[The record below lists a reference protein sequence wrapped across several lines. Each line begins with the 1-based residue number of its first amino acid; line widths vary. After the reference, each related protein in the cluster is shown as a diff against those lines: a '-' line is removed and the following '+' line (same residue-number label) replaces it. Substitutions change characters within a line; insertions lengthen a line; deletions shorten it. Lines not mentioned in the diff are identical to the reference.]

1 MKSFIDFLTE
11 EAKLQGSK
19 GLPSDY
25 LSDVDIKA
33 QRELG
38 IRKDSPEESQ
48 RYFSDIMNLIET
60 GRRLTFGN
68 LTPDQQKQR
77 ANDLEELAKEVIYSE
92 YGNMLEN
99 VDLDIKMVPYGQVSN
114 EMPEISEVPETPAS
128 RGQQQSEM
136 QGLEDD
142 EEEEKTST
150 DAKSSFLDRLFK
162 KPKKKEE
169 FVGSE
174 EYKERV
180 DKAKLI
186 NNIIQGEAKNT
197 KKILHSELVKQ
208 GLERIFGAT
217 AAKDIFK
224 VWDDITKVADKL
236 DWIIPIDQKAGMM
249 ADVSQGMAGSVSV
262 DWNEAEENDDFEDD
276 ESGDESECPSPRS
289 AEDILKEI
297 ENGKDLSDLEGE
309 IDELFDNGNPMIK
322 AIGVDFPMLLHETV
336 KGIYELIAAAYLP
349 SEDAEEKEIKKAKV
363 VKMATTSFEDEAE
376 DFRYGPYIAGAL
388 RDFIVKCEGSDRYP
402 NMREYVFGRMVLL
415 EAKEFLSLM
424 KGILDKKDS
433 AKKQIEEMIS
443 EIIDEIREYEIE
455 MIDEPEDDL
464 DYGSDYEED
473 DLFASGDDEEDEIE
487 KLIKQTTKK
496 EQEVEGDYSKMSKR
510 ELQELIDA
518 ALDAGDFE
526 TLKKIQPFMKESL
539 EWRIYESEIKKILK

>member
-1 MKSFIDFLTE
+1 MKSFIEFLNE

-38 IRKDSPEESQ
+38 IRKDSPEVSQ
-48 RYFSDIMNLIET
+48 RYFSDIMRLIET

-174 EYKERV
+174 EYKGRV

-236 DWIIPIDQKAGMM
+236 DWIIPIEQKAGM
-249 ADVSQGMAGSVSV
+249 
-262 DWNEAEENDDFEDD
+262 
-276 ESGDESECPSPRS
+276 
-289 AEDILKEI
+289 ILI
-297 ENGKDLSDLEGE
+297 
-309 IDELFDNGNPMIK
+309 
-322 AIGVDFPMLLHETV
+322 
-336 KGIYELIAAAYLP
+336 
-349 SEDAEEKEIKKAKV
+349 
-363 VKMATTSFEDEAE
+363 
-376 DFRYGPYIAGAL
+376 
-388 RDFIVKCEGSDRYP
+388 C
-402 NMREYVFGRMVLL
+402 
-415 EAKEFLSLM
+415 
-424 KGILDKKDS
+424 
-433 AKKQIEEMIS
+433 
-443 EIIDEIREYEIE
+443 
-455 MIDEPEDDL
+455 
-464 DYGSDYEED
+464 
-473 DLFASGDDEEDEIE
+473 
-487 KLIKQTTKK
+487 QT
-496 EQEVEGDYSKMSKR
+496 Y
-510 ELQELIDA
+510 
-518 ALDAGDFE
+518 
-526 TLKKIQPFMKESL
+526 
-539 EWRIYESEIKKILK
+539 

>member
-1 MKSFIDFLTE
+1 MKSFIEFLNE

-38 IRKDSPEESQ
+38 IRKDSPEGSQ
-48 RYFSDIMNLIET
+48 RYFSDIMRLIEA

-136 QGLEDD
+136 QGLEDE

-236 DWIIPIDQKAGMM
+236 DWIIPIEQKAGMM
-249 ADVSQGMAGSVSV
+249 ADMSQGMAGSVTV
-262 DWNEAEENDDFEDD
+262 DWNEAEENDEFEGDNDD
-276 ESGDESECPSPRS
+276 ESEVPSPRS

-349 SEDAEEKEIKKAKV
+349 SEDSEEKEIKKAKV

-388 RDFIVKCEGSDRYP
+388 RDFINDCEGSDRYP

-518 ALDAGDFE
+518 ALDSGDFE

>member
-136 QGLEDD
+136 QGLEDE

-236 DWIIPIDQKAGMM
+236 DWIIPIEQKAGMM
-249 ADVSQGMAGSVSV
+249 ADMSQGMAGSVSV
-262 DWNEAEENDDFEDD
+262 DWNEAEENDEFEGDDDD
-276 ESGDESECPSPRS
+276 ESEVPSPRS

-349 SEDAEEKEIKKAKV
+349 SEDSEEKEIKKAKV

-388 RDFIVKCEGSDRYP
+388 RDFINDCEGSDRYP

-496 EQEVEGDYSKMSKR
+496 EQEAEGDYSKMSKR

>member
-1 MKSFIDFLTE
+1 MKSFIEFLNE

-38 IRKDSPEESQ
+38 IRKDSPEVSQ
-48 RYFSDIMNLIET
+48 RHFSDIMNLIET

-99 VDLDIKMVPYGQVSN
+99 VDLNIKMVPYGQVSN
-114 EMPEISEVPETPAS
+114 EMPEIREVPETPAS

-142 EEEEKTST
+142 EEEKTST

-236 DWIIPIDQKAGMM
+236 DWIIPIEQKAGMM
-249 ADVSQGMAGSVSV
+249 ANMSQGMAGSVSV
-262 DWNEAEENDDFEDD
+262 DWDEAEENEESDD
-276 ESGDESECPSPRS
+276 EESEVPSPRS

-297 ENGKDLSDLEGE
+297 ENGKDLDDLEEE
-309 IDELFDNGNPMIK
+309 IDELFDNGNPKIN
-322 AIGVDFPMLLHETV
+322 AIGVDFPMLLHEAV

-424 KGILDKKDS
+424 KSILEKKDS

-443 EIIDEIREYEIE
+443 DIIEEIREYEIE
-455 MIDEPEDDL
+455 MLDEPEDDI
-464 DYGSDYEED
+464 DYGSDYED
-473 DLFASGDDEEDEIE
+473 DEFATGEDEEDEIE
-487 KLIKQTTKK
+487 KLIRQTSQK

-539 EWRIYESEIKKILK
+539 EWKIYESEIKKILK

>member
-1 MKSFIDFLTE
+1 MKNFIDFLTE

-38 IRKDSPEESQ
+38 IRKDSPEGSQ
-48 RYFSDIMNLIET
+48 RYFSDIMRLIEA

-236 DWIIPIDQKAGMM
+236 DWIIPIEQKAGMM

-388 RDFIVKCEGSDRYP
+388 RDFINDCEGSDRYP

-433 AKKQIEEMIS
+433 AKRQIEEMIS

-473 DLFASGDDEEDEIE
+473 DLFAGEDEEDEIE
-487 KLIKQTTKK
+487 KLIRQTAKK

-510 ELQELIDA
+510 ELQELIDV
-518 ALDAGDFE
+518 ALDSGDFE

>member
-1 MKSFIDFLTE
+1 MKSFIEFLNE

-25 LSDVDIKA
+25 LSDVDTKA

-38 IRKDSPEESQ
+38 IRKDSPEVSQ
-48 RYFSDIMNLIET
+48 RYFSDIMRLIET

-99 VDLDIKMVPYGQVSN
+99 VDLNIKMVPYGQVSN

-236 DWIIPIDQKAGMM
+236 DWIIPIEQKAGMM
-249 ADVSQGMAGSVSV
+249 ANMSQGMAGSVSV
-262 DWNEAEENDDFEDD
+262 DWDEAEENEESDD
-276 ESGDESECPSPRS
+276 EESEVPSPRS

-297 ENGKDLSDLEGE
+297 ENGKDLGDLEEE
-309 IDELFDNGNPMIK
+309 IDELFDNGNPKIN
-322 AIGVDFPMLLHETV
+322 AIGVDFPMLLHEAV

-388 RDFIVKCEGSDRYP
+388 RDFINDCEGSDRYP

-424 KGILDKKDS
+424 KSILEKKDS

-443 EIIDEIREYEIE
+443 DIIEEIREYEIE
-455 MIDEPEDDL
+455 MLDEPEDDI
-464 DYGSDYEED
+464 DYGSDYED
-473 DLFASGDDEEDEIE
+473 DEFATGEDEEDEIE
-487 KLIKQTTKK
+487 KLIRQTSQK

-539 EWRIYESEIKKILK
+539 EWKIYESEIKKILK

>member
-1 MKSFIDFLTE
+1 
-11 EAKLQGSK
+11 
-19 GLPSDY
+19 
-25 LSDVDIKA
+25 
-33 QRELG
+33 
-38 IRKDSPEESQ
+38 
-48 RYFSDIMNLIET
+48 
-60 GRRLTFGN
+60 
-68 LTPDQQKQR
+68 
-77 ANDLEELAKEVIYSE
+77 
-92 YGNMLEN
+92 MLEN
-99 VDLDIKMVPYGQVSN
+99 VDLNIKMVPYGQVSN

-236 DWIIPIDQKAGMM
+236 DWIIPIEQKAGMM
-249 ADVSQGMAGSVSV
+249 ANMSQGMAGSVSV
-262 DWNEAEENDDFEDD
+262 DWDEAEENEESDD
-276 ESGDESECPSPRS
+276 EESEVPSPRS

-297 ENGKDLSDLEGE
+297 ENGKDLGDLEEE
-309 IDELFDNGNPMIK
+309 IDELFDNGNPKIN
-322 AIGVDFPMLLHETV
+322 AIGVDFPMLLHEAV

-388 RDFIVKCEGSDRYP
+388 RDFINDCEGSDRYP

-415 EAKEFLSLM
+415 DAKEFLSLM
-424 KGILDKKDS
+424 KLILEKKDS
-433 AKKQIEEMIS
+433 AKKQIEEMI
-443 EIIDEIREYEIE
+443 
-455 MIDEPEDDL
+455 
-464 DYGSDYEED
+464 
-473 DLFASGDDEEDEIE
+473 
-487 KLIKQTTKK
+487 
-496 EQEVEGDYSKMSKR
+496 
-510 ELQELIDA
+510 
-518 ALDAGDFE
+518 
-526 TLKKIQPFMKESL
+526 
-539 EWRIYESEIKKILK
+539 

>member
-38 IRKDSPEESQ
+38 IRKDSPEGSQ
-48 RYFSDIMNLIET
+48 RYFSDIMRLIEA

-249 ADVSQGMAGSVSV
+249 ANVSQGMAGSVSV

-388 RDFIVKCEGSDRYP
+388 RDFINDCEGSDRYP

-473 DLFASGDDEEDEIE
+473 DLFAGEDEEDEIE
-487 KLIKQTTKK
+487 KLIRQTAKK

-518 ALDAGDFE
+518 ALDSGDFE